1 MESWDVYDR
10 NRMSTGRKMIR
21 GDKFEAGSYHLV
33 VHVCIFN
40 SKCEMLIQLRHPQK
54 DAWPGLWDMTV
65 GGSAISGDS
74 SQMAAERE
82 AFEELGCKLDLS
94 NIRPH
99 LCINFEQ
106 GFDDYYLLNIDID
119 IEKLTLQQ
127 EEVSEVKWASR
138 EEILSLIAKGEFI
151 PYHESLIDLLFS
163 MRKRYGAL
171 NE

>member
-1 MESWDVYDR
+1 
-10 NRMSTGRKMIR
+10 
-21 GDKFEAGSYHLV
+21 
-33 VHVCIFN
+33 
-40 SKCEMLIQLRHPQK
+40 MLIQLRHPQK